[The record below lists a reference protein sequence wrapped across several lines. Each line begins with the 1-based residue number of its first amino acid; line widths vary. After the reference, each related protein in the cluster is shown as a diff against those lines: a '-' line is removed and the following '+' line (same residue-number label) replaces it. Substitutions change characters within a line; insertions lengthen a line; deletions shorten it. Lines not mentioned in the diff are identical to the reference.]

1 MTIAERWR
9 IEAILALARQIDL
22 NTLYIPCRKDPTSKT
37 SICMRVLGY
46 TPSDVLE
53 VIHSLE
59 VRHYSE
65 GPKRDDKGRPHDLWV
80 FGKFVEGKLIYIKLA
95 VFYDNDAIVGI
106 CVSFHE
112 PEWEMAF
119 PYEGVR

>member
-9 IEAILALARQIDL
+9 IEAILALVQRVDL
-22 NTLYIPCRKDPTSKT
+22 TTFSIPGRKDPASKT
-37 SICMRVLGY
+37 SICMRGLGY

-53 VIHSLE
+53 VIRSLE
-59 VRHYSE
+59 VKHYSE

-80 FGKFVEGKLIYIKLA
+80 FGKTVEGKLIYIKFT
-95 VFYDNDAIVGI
+95 VFYDDDAVIGI

-112 PEWEMAF
+112 PEREMTF

>member
-1 MTIAERWR
+1 MKVAEQWR
-9 IEAILALARQIDL
+9 IEAILTLAQQIDL
-22 NTLYIPCRKDPTSKT
+22 TTLSIPGRKDPTSKT
-37 SICMRVLGY
+37 SICMRGLGY

-80 FGKFVEGKLIYIKLA
+80 FGKVVEGKLIYIKFT
-95 VFYDNDAIVGI
+95 VFYDNDAVMGI

-112 PEWEMAF
+112 PERKMAF

>member
-1 MTIAERWR
+1 MEAVERWR
-9 IEAILALARQIDL
+9 VEAVLALARRIDL
-22 NTLYIPCRKDPTSKT
+22 TTLSIPGRKDPTSKT
-37 SICMRVLGY
+37 SICMRGLGY

-53 VIHSLE
+53 VIRSLE

-80 FGKFVEGKLIYIKLA
+80 FGKIVEGKLIYIKFT
-95 VFYDNDAIVGI
+95 VFYENDTVVGI

-112 PEWEMAF
+112 PEREMAF
-119 PYEGVR
+119 PYEGM